1 MFYTRSKSDDV
12 RFEMTPLLDIIFI
25 LLIFF
30 AVSTTLITN
39 KHGMKLDLPQANSV
53 NKEEKGMTISVTKT
67 KKIMIDKQEVSIDK
81 LQYFVKEKLSQD
93 YESKII
99 LNADRNLAY
108 FYIVEIL
115 DQIRLG
121 GGLNIILQAEKI
133 TTTNK

>member
-1 MFYTRSKSDDV
+1 MFYTRSNSDSV

-53 NKEEKGMTISVTKT
+53 NKEEKGITVSVTKT
-67 KKIMIDKQEVSIDK
+67 KKILIDKQEVSFEK
-81 LQYFVKEKLSQD
+81 LQYFIKEKINEDS
-93 YESKII
+93 SAKII

-108 FYIVEIL
+108 YYIVEIL

-133 TTTNK
+133 ASKST

>member
-39 KHGMKLDLPQANSV
+39 KDGLKLDLPQATSV
-53 NKEEKGMTISVTKT
+53 VKEEKGLTISVTKT
-67 KKIMIDKQEVSIDK
+67 KTIMVDKQEVK
-81 LQYFVKEKLSQD
+81 LDNLQQFVKQKIDQD
-93 YESKII
+93 NQTKII

-108 FYIVEIL
+108 YFIVEIL

-121 GGLNIILQAEKI
+121 GGLNIILQAEKKRPK
-133 TTTNK
+133 NG

>member
-1 MFYTRSKSDDV
+1 MFYSRSGKPSV

-39 KHGMKLDLPQANSV
+39 QHGMKLDLPQANTV
-53 NKEEKGMTISVTKT
+53 KKEEKGLTISVSKQ
-67 KKIMIDKQEVSIDK
+67 KVIRVDKNEVPFEK
-81 LQYFVKEKLSQD
+81 LQLFIKNKLSQ
-93 YESKII
+93 EPNSKII

-121 GGLNIILQAEKI
+121 GGLNIILQAEK
-133 TTTNK
+133 KQSKSG